1 MKPQLFF
8 GLLCIAALGSS
19 CAAYYASRQ
28 TKRDD
33 KIYKRAVT
41 NERVF
46 PRIGEKWNLENPI
59 TQKEIY
65 IKGKD
70 SIIEVPV
77 IVDVVRDSIIK
88 VECPTLNLDSLKRAL
103 THVVIKLR
111 IDTLIVADTTCE
123 RRLNSVLTNYS
134 KLQGK
139 SEQQAIQQKDT
150 EKKKQKNFWWAMAG
164 WGVFVI
170 SWGAFIFTKAKSKGL

>member
-1 MKPQLFF
+1 MKLQLFF

-19 CAAYYASRQ
+19 CAAYLASRQ
-28 TKRDD
+28 TKKDD
-33 KIYKRAVT
+33 KIYKNAVT

-46 PRIGEKWNLENPI
+46 PRVGEKWNLENPI
-59 TQKEIY
+59 TQKTIY
-65 IKGKD
+65 IQGKD

-88 VECPTLNLDSLKRAL
+88 VECPTLNLDSLKRSL

-139 SEQQAIQQKDT
+139 SEQQTIQQKDT
-150 EKKKQKNFWWAMAG
+150 EKKKQKNFWLAIAG
-164 WGVFVI
+164 WGAFVI
-170 SWGAFIFTKAKSKGL
+170 SWVGYFVIKIKSK